1 MSYVF
6 LICAAVGGTVMVL
19 QFVLTLIGFGGEA
32 FDLDVDA
39 DMDADAE
46 IDFDTDTELDAE
58 HVGSTW
64 MFGVLSFRTILAA
77 MAFFG
82 LAGLACNSAQMP
94 LGKTLL
100 VALAAGAAAMFAVY
114 WMMRGMKSLKAEGT
128 ARIERTVGRHATVY
142 TTIPAEESGSGK
154 IQINLQNRTME
165 YSALTS
171 GRELSPGTKVVVV
184 DIITSD
190 TVEVEPVLDER
201 NDDV

>member
-6 LICAAVGGTVMVL
+6 LICATVGGTVMVF
-19 QFVLTLIGFGGEA
+19 QFLLTLIGLGGEA
-32 FDLDVDA
+32 FDLDVDL
-39 DMDADAE
+39 DAGA
-46 IDFDTDTELDAE
+46 DTDFDAE
-58 HVGSTW
+58 HVGSSW

-82 LAGLACNSAQMP
+82 LAGLACNSAEMP

-100 VALAAGAAAMFAVY
+100 VAVAAGTAALFAVY
-114 WMMRGMKSLKAEGT
+114 WMMRGMKLLKAEGT
-128 ARIERTVGRHATVY
+128 VRIQRAVGRHATVY

-190 TVEVEPVLDER
+190 TVEVEPVLEDER

>member
-1 MSYVF
+1 MTHVF

-19 QFVLTLIGFGGEA
+19 QFVLTLIGLGGEA
-32 FDLDVDA
+32 FDIDIDA
-39 DMDADAE
+39 DMDADADLDA
-46 IDFDTDTELDAE
+46 DFDADGAE

-64 MFGVLSFRTILAA
+64 MFGVLSFRTVIAA

-82 LAGLACNSAQMP
+82 LAGLGCTSAEMP
-94 LGKTLL
+94 VGQTLL
-100 VALAAGAAAMFAVY
+100 VAVGAGAAALFAVY
-114 WMMRGMKSLKAEGT
+114 WMMRGMKSLKADGT
-128 ARIERTVGRHATVY
+128 ARIERAVGRHATVY
-142 TTIPAEESGSGK
+142 TTIPAEESGSGR
-154 IQINLQNRTME
+154 IQINLQDRTME

-171 GRELSPGTKVVVV
+171 GSELRPGVKVVVV